1 MKISYMRKIINQCY
15 IILIITFHQ
24 SKCICSLTM
33 IKSGIFVFISE
44 EADLNKTFKQFIS
57 NSCTTRFFI
66 FFIAIVYSETFTAFI
81 HINIRDTK
89 DVTISITPL
98 ITNFYFASN
107 LLFFVWYPLN
117 LHFMLL
123 QIELKF
129 KFIPL
134 LYEKTVYNTNC
145 TFDFFISK
153 FLSYY

>member
-1 MKISYMRKIINQCY
+1 MLSMEWKTWLRYDGKIKCQSH
-15 IILIITFHQ
+15 IILIIKFHQ
-24 SKCICSLTM
+24 LKYFCSITM

-123 QIELKF
+123 QIELIL
-129 KFIPL
+129 KFIS
-134 LYEKTVYNTNC
+134 
-145 TFDFFISK
+145 FIHR
-153 FLSYY
+153 